1 MNKVALILLDGLR
14 PDALALCKNPYI
26 QELLKNSLHTLAA
39 RTVFPSVT
47 LPCHMSLFHS
57 VDPMRHGV
65 TTNIYTPQVRPVNG
79 IVEQVGPTKT
89 AAMIYDWEELRDLSR
104 PGNMLINTFFSG
116 KQMTFEK
123 TAGMVGDA
131 SIRCIQQMQ
140 PDFIFIYMG
149 WPDSAGHGHGWMGE
163 EYIRS
168 VEESFKQVEKIIN
181 TLPEEYLAIVTADH
195 GGHDRIHGTD
205 LDEDMLIPVILKGK
219 DIEPGILEHPVSILD
234 IAPTVTKVLGCENAP
249 EWEGTSLL

>member
-89 AAMIYDWEELRDLSR
+89 AAMIYEKV
-104 PGNMLINTFFSG
+104 LIN
-116 KQMTFEK
+116 
-123 TAGMVGDA
+123 
-131 SIRCIQQMQ
+131 
-140 PDFIFIYMG
+140 IFPG
-149 WPDSAGHGHGWMGE
+149 
-163 EYIRS
+163 
-168 VEESFKQVEKIIN
+168 
-181 TLPEEYLAIVTADH
+181 
-195 GGHDRIHGTD
+195 
-205 LDEDMLIPVILKGK
+205 LDK
-219 DIEPGILEHPVSILD
+219 
-234 IAPTVTKVLGCENAP
+234 
-249 EWEGTSLL
+249 SLNSSQS